1 MTNRF
6 INSGILLILNISRH
20 YSLIFFKSSK
30 KLDGIQQWDTI
41 KWEQKQKITKN
52 TRYNK
57 KKKRNT
63 TRRDTKRMLRAQI
76 KLYGEFLKDF
86 RHEHAFK
93 FIHPESTK
101 C

>member
-20 YSLIFFKSSK
+20 YSLIFFKCSK
-30 KLDGIQQWDTI
+30 KLDGIQQWDNI
-41 KWEQKQKITKN
+41 KGEQKQKKI

-57 KKKRNT
+57 KNE
-63 TRRDTKRMLRAQI
+63 I
-76 KLYGEFLKDF
+76 
-86 RHEHAFK
+86 RHDATQK
-93 FIHPESTK
+93 G